1 MKYTLCKLWFTSLLL
16 AGCGSGASSRAQIDD
31 SRRPPPPP
39 APPAAVAP
47 TPSDPKSGSA
57 PASDPEQAKPPGG
70 DESAPAPPSA
80 PGYPAAVLIG
90 ARVDNVRTDPA
101 EIVIQVG
108 DSVALGED
116 LFLVA
121 YDARDQPVRGVVVRP
136 ALESRFAVLEGGYL
150 RGLAE
155 GTTELRMAIR
165 APPASGTGPP
175 EVRIFS
181 APVAVVGRPVARV
194 EIADAGLRLLVG
206 TVVGLKARAYT
217 AAGDLRT
224 SFAVEWRSSRPD
236 LVTVDERGFVRAL
249 QSGAA
254 TVYATAEGVEGRLT
268 LEVDESPVAAFE
280 VTGPAQGRTGDVLH
294 YRVVALDADGNEV
307 EGVAAHYSVAAV
319 GEGARHAALI
329 YQDGGFVAE
338 RVGLYRVVATVGG
351 RSGEIIVEAVARG
364 VGEDAR
370 VVGRGVVPDRP
381 TADLWAFTGTDGRD
395 YVYAGTRSERMVAWE
410 VTNPANPTLTDFV
423 EVDARAVA
431 DVAVNAAGTF
441 AAITREGASDG
452 ENGIVILDLAD
463 PAHPVVADDYTKG
476 LKEGATKVLFADTLL
491 YVVPAGSPDLHILD
505 ASRPTDIEEVA
516 RWGIERP
523 GARLSDLRVAG
534 GLAYLAYGPD
544 GVHIL
549 DVGDRRWG
557 GTPTEP
563 VAVGS
568 YTHPEGSSR
577 VSLPYRSADGH
588 SYLFVVEETPAC
600 DACASGAG
608 RRGHRSHAFVRV
620 LDIGDPTAP
629 RAVARYEVPEAAAR
643 SLWVEGDRLYI
654 AYGRAGLRVVD
665 ISGELRGDLYR
676 QGREVARVPTGD
688 PDGHTANSPMAM
700 GVQSHRGAIVVSDR
714 NSGLWAVE
722 LDPPGAA
729 GVGP

>member
-1 MKYTLCKLWFTSLLL
+1 MLL
-16 AGCGSGASSRAQIDD
+16 AGCGSGPSSRAQIDD
-31 SRRPPPPP
+31 SRRPPPLP

-47 TPSDPKSGSA
+47 TPGDPRSDSA
-57 PASDPEQAKPPGG
+57 PASDSEEATPRGG
-70 DESAPAPPSA
+70 DDSAPAPPSA

-90 ARVDNVRTDPA
+90 ARVEDVRSDPA
-101 EIVIQVG
+101 EIVVQVG

-116 LFLVA
+116 LLLVA

-155 GTTELRMAIR
+155 GTAELRMAIL

-175 EVRIFS
+175 EVRRFS
-181 APVAVVGRPVARV
+181 ALVAVVGRPVARV
-194 EIADAGLRLLVG
+194 EIADPGRLLVG
-206 TVVGLKARAYT
+206 TVVGLQARAYT

-224 SFAVEWRSSRPD
+224 SVAVEWRSSRPD
-236 LVTVDERGFVRAL
+236 LVTVDERGFARAL
-249 QSGAA
+249 HSGAA
-254 TVYATAEGVEGRLT
+254 VVYATAEGVEGRFV
-268 LEVDESPVAAFE
+268 LEVDESPVAAVE
-280 VTGPAQGRTGDVLH
+280 VTGPARGRTGDVLR
-294 YRVVALDADGNEV
+294 YRAVALDADGNGV
-307 EGVAAHYSVAAV
+307 EGVAAHYSVAAA
-319 GEGARHAALI
+319 GEGDGHGALI

-338 RVGLYRVVATVGG
+338 RAGLYRVVATVGG
-351 RSGEIIVEAVARG
+351 RSGEAIVEAVARG
-364 VGEDAR
+364 VGADAQ

-395 YVYAGTRSERMVAWE
+395 YVYTGTNSERMLAWD

-423 EVDARAVA
+423 EVDARAVG

-441 AAITREGASDG
+441 AAVTREGASDR

-463 PAHPVVADDYTKG
+463 PAHPVVEDDYKKG
-476 LKEGATKVLFADTLL
+476 LKEGAARVLFADSLL
-491 YVVPAGSPDLHILD
+491 CVVPTGSHELLILD
-505 ASRPTDIEEVA
+505 ASNPKDLEEVG

-523 GARLSDLRVAG
+523 GARLIDLRVAD
-534 GLAYLAYGPD
+534 GLAYLAYGPN
-544 GVHIL
+544 GVQIL
-549 DVGDRRWG
+549 DIGDRRWG
-557 GTPTEP
+557 GTPSEP

-568 YTHPEGSSR
+568 YAHPEGSSR

-588 SYLFVVEETPAC
+588 SYLFVVEEALVC
-600 DACASGAG
+600 EACASGAG
-608 RRGHRSHAFVRV
+608 RRGQRSHALVRV

-629 RAVARYEVPEAAAR
+629 RAVARYEVPEVAAR
-643 SLWVEGDRLYI
+643 SLWVEGDLLYV

-676 QGREVARVPTGD
+676 QSREVARVPTGA
-688 PDGHTANSPMAM
+688 PDGRIANSPMAV
-700 GVQSHRGAIVVSDR
+700 GVQFHRGGIVVSDR

>member
-31 SRRPPPPP
+31 SRRPPPLRE
-39 APPAAVAP
+39 PPAAVVP
-47 TPSDPKSGSA
+47 TPGDPRSDSA
-57 PASDPEQAKPPGG
+57 PASDPEEAKPRGG
-70 DESAPAPPSA
+70 DGLAPFPPSA

-90 ARVDNVRTDPA
+90 ARVEDVRSDPA

-116 LFLVA
+116 VFLVA
-121 YDARDQPVRGVVVRP
+121 YDAGDQPVRGIVVRS

-155 GTTELRMAIR
+155 GTAELRMAIR

-175 EVRIFS
+175 EMRTFS

-194 EIADAGLRLLVG
+194 EIADPGLRLLVG
-206 TVVGLKARAYT
+206 TVVGLQARAYT

-224 SFAVEWRSSRPD
+224 SFAVEWRSNRPD
-236 LVTVDERGFVRAL
+236 LAAVDERGLVRAL

-254 TVYATAEGVEGRLT
+254 MVYATVEGVEGSLV
-268 LEVDESPVAAFE
+268 LEVDESPVVAVE
-280 VTGPAQGRTGDVLH
+280 MTGPARGRTGDVLH
-294 YRVVALDADGNEV
+294 YRVVALDADGDEV
-307 EGVAAHYSVAAV
+307 EGVAAHHSVAAV
-319 GEGARHAALI
+319 GEGAGHAALI

-351 RSGEIIVEAVARG
+351 RSGEAVVEAVARG
-364 VGEDAR
+364 VDADAR

-381 TADLWAFTGTDGRD
+381 TADLWVFTGTDGRD
-395 YVYAGTRSERMVAWE
+395 YVYTGTRSERMLAWD
-410 VTNPANPTLTDFV
+410 VTNPANPTLTDIV
-423 EVDARAVA
+423 EVDARAVG
-431 DVAVNAAGTF
+431 DVTVNAAGTF
-441 AAITREGASDG
+441 AAITRDGASDR

-476 LKEGATKVLFADTLL
+476 LKEGASKVLFADSLL
-491 YVVPAGSPDLHILD
+491 YVVPTGSPYLHILD
-505 ASRPTDIEEVA
+505 ASNPTDIGEIG

-523 GARLSDLRVAG
+523 GARLSDLRVAD

-549 DVGDRRWG
+549 DIGDRRWG
-557 GTPTEP
+557 GTPSEP

-568 YTHPEGSSR
+568 YAHPEGSSR
-577 VSLPYRSADGH
+577 VALPYRSADGH
-588 SYLFVVEETPAC
+588 SYLFVVDETLVC
-600 DACASGAG
+600 DACRSGAG
-608 RRGHRSHAFVRV
+608 RRAHRSHALVRV
-620 LDIGDPTAP
+620 LDMGDPTAP

-643 SLWVEGDRLYI
+643 NLWVEDDRLYV

-676 QGREVARVPTGD
+676 QGREVARVPTGA
-688 PDGHTANSPMAM
+688 PDGHIANLPMAT
-700 GVQSHRGAIVVSDR
+700 GVQSHRGGVVVSDR

-722 LDPPGAA
+722 LDSPGAA